1 MVDEQK
7 FIDELL
13 NDRTRNLAFSKLI
26 DKYQKPLYNHI
37 RHIVINHEDAEDALQ
52 NTFVNV
58 YKGLPNFKR
67 NSKLF
72 SWMYTIAKN
81 EALSILQKNAK
92 KKSMSIED
100 LQHHNINELTASHYF
115 DGDEIQKK
123 LHRAVLTL
131 PPQQQMVFKMKYFD
145 DLTYEQIAEILKL
158 SVGGLKANY
167 HHAVKKIEIEL
178 NNDNNS

>member
-72 SWMYTIAKN
+72 SWTYTIPKN
-81 EALSILQKNAK
+81 E
-92 KKSMSIED
+92 
-100 LQHHNINELTASHYF
+100 
-115 DGDEIQKK
+115 
-123 LHRAVLTL
+123 
-131 PPQQQMVFKMKYFD
+131 
-145 DLTYEQIAEILKL
+145 
-158 SVGGLKANY
+158 
-167 HHAVKKIEIEL
+167 
-178 NNDNNS
+178 